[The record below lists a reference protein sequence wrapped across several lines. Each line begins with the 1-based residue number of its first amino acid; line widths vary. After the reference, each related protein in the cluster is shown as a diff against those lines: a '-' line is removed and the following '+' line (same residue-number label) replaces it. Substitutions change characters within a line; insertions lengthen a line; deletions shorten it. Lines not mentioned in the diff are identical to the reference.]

1 MIPFEELIAAL
12 ERLKRR
18 KAAEAAAAPAQ
29 VDSGKN
35 RVASGPTSAPTSGP
49 SSGKKKAAAVDPSG
63 VNVNVDDLLE

>member
-18 KAAEAAAAPAQ
+18 KAAEAAAPAQ

-35 RVASGPTSAPTSGP
+35 RVASGPTSAP

>member
-35 RVASGPTSAPTSGP
+35 RVASGPTSAPTSG
-49 SSGKKKAAAVDPSG
+49 KKKAAAVDPSG